1 VPMLE
6 DGEEGGVRLWHLVK
20 ATDEPEG
27 AKARRSSL
35 RERERERARA
45 KAIPEIYLTR
55 LLSMKGT
62 LQKFVDDTFQAI
74 LSVHRPVPIAVKYL
88 FDFLDELAEKHG
100 IEDPET
106 LHIWKTNSLLLRFWV
121 NALKNPQLIF
131 DVRVSDNVDA
141 ILAVIAQTFID
152 SCTTSEHKVG
162 RDSPVNKLL
171 YAREIPRYRQMVEKY
186 YADIRQSSPASY
198 QEMNSA
204 LAELS
209 GNYTSAPH
217 CLEALQDLY
226 HHIHRY
232 YDQIISALEEDPVGQ
247 KMQLA
252 CRLQQIAALV
262 ENKVTDL

>member
-1 VPMLE
+1 MLE
-6 DGEEGGVRLWHLVK
+6 DSEEGGVRLWHLVK
-20 ATDEPEG
+20 GTEEPDG

-74 LSVHRPVPIAVKYL
+74 LSVNRPVPIAVKYL

-121 NALKNPQLIF
+121 NTLKNPQLIF

-152 SCTTSEHKVG
+152 SCTVSEHKVG

-171 YAREIPRYRQMVEKY
+171 YAREIPRYKQMVERY
-186 YADIRQSSPASY
+186 YSDIRQSSPASY

-217 CLEALQDLY
+217 CLEALQELY
-226 HHIHRY
+226 NHIHRY

>member
-1 VPMLE
+1 MLE

-20 ATDEPEG
+20 ATEEAEG
-27 AKARRSSL
+27 AKVRRSSL
-35 RERERERARA
+35 RDRERERSRA

-74 LSVHRPVPIAVKYL
+74 LSMNRPVPIAVKYL

-121 NALKNPQLIF
+121 NVLKNPQLIF
-131 DVRVSDNVDA
+131 DVQVSDNEDA

-152 SCTTSEHKVG
+152 SCMVSEHKVG

-171 YAREIPRYRQMVEKY
+171 YAREIPRYKQMVEKY

-209 GNYTSAPH
+209 GNYSSAPH
-217 CLEALQDLY
+217 CLEALRELY
-226 HHIHRY
+226 NHIHRY
-232 YDQIISALEEDPVGQ
+232 YDQIISALEEDPVAQ

-252 CRLQQIAALV
+252 CRLQQVAALV
-262 ENKVTDL
+262 EYKVTDL